1 MKPHMAADLTLRRP
15 DNVRQLPALLVRLG
29 AALAEQKVRHCQWK
43 GHWKSDRWTTGEG
56 DIDLFVAPADFSA
69 FAAVAHQVGYRPT
82 YSEPHAEIPGVSSWY
97 GYDRE
102 LPGFLRLHVYTRLV
116 IGVYWRTL
124 HRLPLEEAALEE
136 VVPRAVF
143 PSPRPEVELILFVL
157 RMTLRRSTIDVGR
170 EPRWLPVARDELA
183 YLETQANSDRLH
195 ELLPRH
201 LPAVDLELF
210 DQCREALARP
220 TGWRRRTAA
229 RRSLARALA
238 AGARPATWGVTVR
251 RAVAAARA
259 RVGSR
264 SAASRR
270 PASGGLLV
278 AIVGADGAGKSTCT
292 LALRKWLGA
301 HFQTMHAHLG
311 RPPRSWTT
319 LLVGALRKILP
330 LRTLNHLRHLCTA
343 RDRYR
348 MATRTARFALKGGI
362 ALCERYP
369 GAEHDQLV
377 GPRIRANAGPKP
389 GRLAQHLAT
398 LEEDYYRRI
407 PTPDLRLIL
416 RVPPEVAVRRKTTEP
431 ADYVRRRAMA
441 VWDAQWT
448 GANTRVIDAGQPLV
462 DVVADLKGALWLEL

>member
-1 MKPHMAADLTLRRP
+1 MKPHIAPDFTLRRP
-15 DNVRQLPALLVRLG
+15 VNVRQLPALLERLG

-56 DIDLFVAPADFSA
+56 DIDLLIAPADFSA
-69 FAAVAHQVGYRPT
+69 FAAVAHQIGYRPT
-82 YSEPHAEIPGVSSWY
+82 CVAPHAEIPGVSSWY

-124 HRLPLEEAALEE
+124 HRLPLEEAALDEL
-136 VVPRAVF
+136 VPRAIF
-143 PSPRPEVELILFVL
+143 PSPRPEIELILFVL
-157 RMTLRRSTIDVGR
+157 RMTLRRSTIDLGP
-170 EPRWLPVARDELA
+170 EPRWLPVSREELA
-183 YLETQANSDRLH
+183 YLETQANPERLH
-195 ELLPRH
+195 ELLARH
-201 LPAVDLELF
+201 LPAVDRSLF
-210 DQCREALARP
+210 DECREALAEP
-220 TGWRRRTAA
+220 TGWRRRAAA
-229 RRSLARALA
+229 RRALARGLA
-238 AGARPATWGVTVR
+238 AGARPATLTVTVR
-251 RAVAAARA
+251 RAVAALRA
-259 RVGSR
+259 RVPTRSVGSR
-264 SAASRR
+264 RL
-270 PASGGLLV
+270 ASGGFLV
-278 AIVGADGAGKSTCT
+278 AIVGADGAGKTTCT

-311 RPPRSWTT
+311 RPQRSLTT
-319 LLVGALRKILP
+319 LLVGALRRILP
-330 LRTLNHLRHLCTA
+330 LRTLDHLRHVCTA

-348 MATRTARFALKGGI
+348 MAARTARFALKGGI

-377 GPRIRANAGPKP
+377 GPRIRVNAGPNA
-389 GRLAQHLAT
+389 GSLAHRLAA

-407 PTPDLRLIL
+407 PSPDLRLIL
-416 RVPPEVAVRRKTTEP
+416 RVPPDVAVRRKTTEP
-431 ADYVRRRAMA
+431 ADYVRRRATA